1 MALGMMALCFA
12 LAVPVLVV
20 GCDGTERRPRHGTVT
35 LNGEPL
41 ASGLIQY
48 EPAED
53 DGLASGAAIKAGRYE
68 IPGKGGLYPGRYCV
82 RIQAVKEAPPPFS
95 GGAPGD
101 VFLPPGKDL
110 IPARYN
116 AAPELSVEI
125 PLMGKAA
132 TILTSAATDPRSQR
146 RERGRSLDMAVFARR
161 YSMDNGSE
169 ADTRAMT

>member
-53 DGLASGAAIKAGRYE
+53 DGLASAAAIEAGRYE
-68 IPGKGGLYPGRYCV
+68 ISGKGGLYPGRYCV
-82 RIQAVKEAPPPFS
+82 RIQAVKEAPTPVS
-95 GGAPGD
+95 GGAPATSYC
-101 VFLPPGKDL
+101 P
-110 IPARYN
+110 PAR
-116 AAPELSVEI
+116 I
-125 PLMGKAA
+125 
-132 TILTSAATDPRSQR
+132 
-146 RERGRSLDMAVFARR
+146 
-161 YSMDNGSE
+161 
-169 ADTRAMT
+169 